1 MAMPTSTLDDGAG
14 PDEPDPTAPGTA
26 DALFAHGDDAGELL
40 DGCRQYL
47 LMIAN
52 EVVGADL
59 RAKIAPSDLVQETF
73 LQAQRHLQGFRGR
86 TRAELYGW
94 LRKILECQAVDARRA
109 YLATEKR
116 DARRE
121 VAIETLQAGLN
132 GREAILVSGSPS
144 PSHHA
149 VRSELAQGL
158 DQALAR
164 LPEHYRQ
171 AVTWRHHDQLAW
183 DEIGRRMGCT
193 AEAARKVWSRAM
205 LQLRQEL
212 AAHGSIP

>member
-1 MAMPTSTLDDGAG
+1 MLTSTSDDGPG
-14 PDEPDPTAPGTA
+14 PDELDLATPGTA
-26 DALFAHGDDAGELL
+26 GPLFAHGDDAGALL

-52 EVVGADL
+52 EVVGMDL
-59 RAKIAPSDLVQETF
+59 RAKVAPSDLVQETF
-73 LQAQRHLQGFRGR
+73 LEAQRHLHAFRGQ

-109 YLATEKR
+109 YMATEKR

-132 GREAILVSGSPS
+132 GGGEILISGSPS

-149 VRSELAQGL
+149 ARSELAQSL
-158 DQALAR
+158 DKALAQ

-171 AVTWRHHDQLAW
+171 AVMWRHHDQLAW

-193 AEAARKVWSRAM
+193 ADAARKVWSRAM